1 VGNFKGEGVFPIC
14 RVFGQD
20 VHKTIVEKI
29 NGTLAGM
36 NSKFDRQKVFDIFF
50 SREKMFLQERFINK

>member
-1 VGNFKGEGVFPIC
+1 VFPIC

>member
-1 VGNFKGEGVFPIC
+1 VRDFKGEGVFPIR

-36 NSKFDRQKVFDIFF
+36 NSKFDRQKVFDIFSHVKKCF
-50 SREKMFLQERFINK
+50 CKRGS